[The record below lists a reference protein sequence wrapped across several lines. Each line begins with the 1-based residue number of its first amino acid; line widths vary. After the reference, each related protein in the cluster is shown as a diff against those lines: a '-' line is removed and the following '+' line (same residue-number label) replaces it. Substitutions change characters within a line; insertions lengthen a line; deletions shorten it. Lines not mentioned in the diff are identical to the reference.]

1 MEGTIFVI
9 VAIICCTAVI
19 GTTIQGIFKYATAR
33 SQPQKTDASLTTSEL
48 HGLIRDAVDEAT
60 EPLNERLAELE
71 QRLDAQPQFTPARS
85 DLLAETEGYL
95 AEAPNAPER
104 QPVRQPPTALTQRQG
119 S

>member
-9 VAIICCTAVI
+9 VLTAIIC
-19 GTTIQGIFKYATAR
+19 GTGMIATIFTSIFKYAMAR

-60 EPLNERLAELE
+60 EPLNERLAALE
-71 QRLDAQPQFTPARS
+71 QRLEAQPQLPPARS

-95 AEAPNAPER
+95 TEVPNVPER
-104 QPVRQPPTALTQRQG
+104 QPVR
-119 S
+119 